1 MYKYL
6 IIILLGGITYTQCN
20 DFLESQCTINSNCE
34 WIEDIEII
42 NCSTLSTTGWGP
54 ESCEYYYP
62 DCYEYLDYGGWYGS
76 WSNECG
82 GGTIQIDNS
91 YCQEIEILE
100 CSEMDESECNDN
112 SSCEWIEDI
121 EIGQCSQFDNSENSC
136 TTYPGECYWDE
147 DITYA
152 SCDYPNSGICNSV
165 EGCYWDCN
173 YGYCD
178 CNGQEITGVDTECI
192 GQYEI
197 NNNYCDEVNYIPA
210 DINGD
215 GNLNI
220 ADVIL
225 MVNLILNYN
234 FNEYA
239 DMNQDGILNI
249 IDIIELVN
257 RILDR

>member
-6 IIILLGGITYTQCN
+6 IIILLVGITYTQCN

-76 WSNECG
+76 WSTECG
-82 GGTIQIDNS
+82 SGTIQIDNS

-136 TTYPGECYWDE
+136 TGYPGECYWDE

-152 SCDYPNSGICNSV
+152 SCDYPNSGMCNSV

-197 NNNYCDEVNYIPA
+197 NNNYCDEVNYISG
-210 DINGD
+210 DINDD

-225 MVNLILNYN
+225 IVNLILNYN

-239 DMNQDGILNI
+239 DMNQDSILNI

-257 RILDR
+257 RILET